1 MVKKATF
8 LFVVFLLGLAP
19 YTFAQISNVVSE
31 MKIGNAKENEPL
43 TIEARFQQASSVTK
57 AVIGYRSFGQNE
69 FTQSEM
75 NLQGSSAFF
84 TISAGE
90 VIPPYIEY
98 FMHFTLVSGAEET
111 YPLEFITNNTPIQI
125 SVQGVSGKDKE
136 VLIMSPEKNEKI
148 LSEEFFISISLLRAS
163 DNVNKNATK
172 IYLDNKDI
180 TNLALF
186 AEDVII
192 ISPENFQIQLKDG
205 LHLLNIELYDTT
217 NTLYHSV
224 SSQFI
229 IVNPSYALLGQ
240 SAIKYSGDIRAESRN
255 ENIQT
260 VGTWYNNVNL
270 NLQADYK
277 SVNMI
282 GNIYA
287 TSEEKKYLQPNNR
300 YMISLSTDYGA
311 LTFGDHYPK
320 YPSLVLNGKRVR
332 GFSGEINLG
341 FFNIQT
347 SLGEIS
353 RSVEGTVLKYY
364 DIDTIGANIFEVDPL
379 KNSGHKNAKLELG
392 TFKRSLLAIR
402 PSFGRGENFQFGL
415 SFLHAKDETGSIEYG
430 VAPKE
435 NLVVG
440 ADLMFGFDNQN
451 ILFTSQAAF
460 SALNKDISQGSLT
473 DTQIDSVF
481 GPDGLNID
489 PASIKKARDALN
501 GIFTVNQ
508 NVTPLNPKELP
519 TLATETALSLNYFN
533 NYLKGSY
540 IYRGEQYLSY
550 GQSFVRT
557 DVAGINILDR
567 LRLFENKFFVSV
579 GFENLHDNLQ
589 KTKLASTTYQTLN
602 SSVSY
607 YPRTNLPSI
616 ILGYTRME
624 NTNGLSADSMTYSP
638 DHVSGLRP
646 QTYLSAIK
654 DNTNRI
660 SAQLSYNFDWKYRH
674 SVSFGFVNSKRDDQ
688 SHANYDIDNS
698 SVTVSSGTRWLD
710 NFSSS
715 FNVSINN
722 SKVDTTTFSYVSLS
736 LGANY
741 SMMQDKLLLRG
752 SINPSFGDYQRTS
765 IDASALYYIMANLTV
780 QFQVRYINY
789 DYTSSKLDQITQLPY
804 SVKLKANDVI
814 MGLTTQLYLQ

>member
-8 LFVVFLLGLAP
+8 LFVVFLLAFVP
-19 YTFAQISNVVSE
+19 NIIAQISNVVSE
-31 MKIGNAKENEPL
+31 VKIGNAKENEAL
-43 TIEARFQQASSVTK
+43 TLEVRFQQSSSVTK

-69 FTQSEM
+69 YTQSEM
-75 NLQGSSAFF
+75 NLQGTSAFF
-84 TISAGE
+84 TIPAAE
-90 VIPPYIEY
+90 VVPPFIEY
-98 FMHFTLVSGAEET
+98 YIHFTLTSGVEET
-111 YPLEFITNNTPIQI
+111 YPLEFVTSKNPLQIT
-125 SVQGVSGKDKE
+125 VQGVSGKDKE
-136 VLIMSPEKNEKI
+136 VIIMSPERNEKI

-163 DNVNKNATK
+163 NIVNKSATK
-172 IYLDNKDI
+172 IYLDNKNI
-180 TNLALF
+180 TDLALF
-186 AEDVII
+186 ADDIII

-205 LHLLNIELYDTT
+205 LHLVNIELYDTSGA
-217 NTLYHSV
+217 LYHSV

-240 SAIKYSGDIRAESRN
+240 SAINYNVDLRAESRN
-255 ENIQT
+255 ENIQS

-270 NLQADYK
+270 NVQADYK
-277 SVNMI
+277 GVNLL

-300 YMISLSTDYGA
+300 YMLSLSTDFGA
-311 LTFGDHYPK
+311 VTVGDHYPK
-320 YPSLVLNGKRVR
+320 YPSLVLNGKRLR

-347 SLGEIS
+347 SFGEID
-353 RSVEGTVLKYY
+353 RNIEGKVIQYK
-364 DIDTIGANIFEVDPL
+364 DTLGSNIIEVDPV
-379 KNSGHKNAKLELG
+379 KNFGNKYAEVELG

-415 SFLHAKDETGSIEYG
+415 SFLHAKDETNSIEYG
-430 VAPKE
+430 IAPKE

-460 SALNKDISQGSLT
+460 SALNKDISQGSLS
-473 DTQIDSVF
+473 DAKIDSVF
-481 GPDGLNID
+481 GPDGLNVD
-489 PASIKKARDALN
+489 PAMIKKVRDALN

-508 NVTPLNPKELP
+508 NITPLNPKEFP
-519 TLATETALSLNYFN
+519 TLAAEAALSFNYFN

-540 IYRGEQYLSY
+540 IYRGEQYQSF

-557 DVAGINILDR
+557 DVAGFNVLDR
-567 LRLFENKFFVSV
+567 LRLFENKFFISA
-579 GFENLHDNLQ
+579 GFENLQDNLQ
-589 KTKLASTTYQTLN
+589 KTKKTTTTYRTLS

-616 ILGYTRME
+616 ILGYTRLE
-624 NTNGLSADSMTYSP
+624 NTNGLSADSMAYFTDP
-638 DHVSGLRP
+638 VSGLRP
-646 QTYLSAIK
+646 STYLSAIK
-654 DNTNRI
+654 DYTNRI
-660 SAQLSYNFDWKYRH
+660 SAQLSYNFEWYYRH
-674 SVSFGFVNSKRDDQ
+674 SVSLSFVNSKRNDQ
-688 SHANYDIDNS
+688 SFANNDITNS

-710 NFSSS
+710 NLSSS
-715 FNVSINN
+715 LNVSINN
-722 SKVDTTTFSYVSLS
+722 SKIDTTSFNYISLS

-752 SINPSFGDYQRTS
+752 SINPSFGDYKRTS
-765 IDASALYYIMANLTV
+765 LDASALYYIMANLTV
-780 QFQVRYINY
+780 QFQVRYLNY
-789 DYTSSKLDQITQLPY
+789 DYTSSQLDQITQLPY
-804 SVKLKANDVI
+804 SVKVKANDVI

>member
-31 MKIGNAKENEPL
+31 MRIGNAKENEPL

-98 FMHFTLVSGAEET
+98 FMHFTLASGAEET
-111 YPLEFITNNTPIQI
+111 YPLEFVTNNTPIQI

-205 LHLLNIELYDTT
+205 LHLLNIELYDTA

-240 SAIKYSGDIRAESRN
+240 SAIKYSGDIRVESRN

-353 RSVEGTVLKYY
+353 RNVEGKFIQYK
-364 DIDTIGANIFEVDPL
+364 DTLGGNIIAVDPL
-379 KNSGHKNAKLELG
+379 KHNGNKYAEVEPG

-415 SFLHAKDETGSIEYG
+415 TFLHVKDETGSIEYG
-430 VAPKE
+430 TAPKE
-435 NLVVG
+435 NLVLG
-440 ADLMFGFDNQN
+440 TDLMFGFDNQN
-451 ILFTSQAAF
+451 ILFTTQAAF
-460 SALNKDISQGSLT
+460 SLMNNDISQGSLS
-473 DTQIDSVF
+473 DSQIDSVF
-481 GPDGLNID
+481 GPNALNID
-489 PASIKKARDALN
+489 PAAVKKLRDGMK
-501 GIFTVNQ
+501 GIFTINQ
-508 NVTPLNPKELP
+508 YVTPLNPQELP
-519 TLATETALSLNYFN
+519 SLAAEAALSFNYFN

-540 IYRGEQYLSY
+540 IYRGDQYLSF
-550 GQSFVRT
+550 GQAFVRT

-567 LRLFENKFFVSV
+567 LRLFENKFFISL
-579 GFENLHDNLQ
+579 GFENLQDNLQ
-589 KTKLASTTYQTLN
+589 NTKRATTTYQTLN
-602 SSVSY
+602 SSVSF

-616 ILGYTRME
+616 ILGYTRLD
-624 NTNGLSADSMTYSP
+624 NTNGLSPKKTLTDTT
-638 DHVSGLRP
+638 
-646 QTYLSAIK
+646 TYLSAIK
-654 DNTNRI
+654 DFTNRY
-660 SAQLSYNFDWKYRH
+660 SAQLSYNFEWKYRH
-674 SVSFGFVNSKRDDQ
+674 SVSFSFVNSTRDDQ

-698 SVTVSSGTRWLD
+698 SITVSSGTRWLD
-710 NFSSS
+710 NLSSS

-722 SKVDTTTFSYVSLS
+722 SKVDTTTFNYVSLS
-736 LGANY
+736 FGANY
-741 SMMQDKLLLRG
+741 SMMHDKLLFIG
-752 SINPSFGDYQRTS
+752 SVSPSFGDYKRTS

-780 QFQVRYINY
+780 QFQVRYLNY

>member
-19 YTFAQISNVVSE
+19 NTFAQVSNVVSE
-31 MKIGNAKENEPL
+31 MKIGNAKENEAL
-43 TIEARFQQASSVTK
+43 TIEARFQQPSSVTK

-84 TISAGE
+84 TISAAE

-98 FMHFTLVSGAEET
+98 FMVFTLASGVDET
-111 YPLEFITNNTPIQI
+111 YPLEFVTSKIPIQI
-125 SVQGVSGKDKE
+125 PIQGVSGKDKE
-136 VLIMSPEKNEKI
+136 VLVMSPEKNEKI
-148 LSEEFFISISLLRAS
+148 LPEEFFISISLLRAS

-186 AEDVII
+186 ADDII
-192 ISPENFQIQLKDG
+192 LISPENFQIQLKDG

-224 SSQFI
+224 TSQFI

-240 SAIKYSGDIRAESRN
+240 SAIKYAADIRAESRN
-255 ENIQT
+255 ENIQS

-277 SVNMI
+277 GVNLL

-300 YMISLSTDYGA
+300 YMISLSTDFGA
-311 LTFGDHYPK
+311 VTFGDHYPK

-353 RSVEGTVLKYY
+353 RNVEGTFIQYKDSL
-364 DIDTIGANIFEVDPL
+364 GGNIIAVDPL
-379 KNSGHKNAKLELG
+379 KHNGHKYAEVETG

-415 SFLHAKDETGSIEYG
+415 TFLHVKDEISSIEFG
-430 VAPKE
+430 SAPKE

-440 ADLMFGFDNQN
+440 TDLMFGFDNQN
-451 ILFTSQAAF
+451 ILFTTQAAF
-460 SALNKDISQGSLT
+460 SLLNIDISQGSLS
-473 DTQIDSVF
+473 DSEIDSVF
-481 GPDGLNID
+481 GPNGLINLDPGSVKKLRDGM
-489 PASIKKARDALN
+489 K

-508 NVTPLNPKELP
+508 YVTPKNPQELP
-519 TLATETALSLNYFN
+519 SLAAEAALSFNYFN

-540 IYRGEQYLSY
+540 IYRGEQYSSF

-557 DVAGINILDR
+557 DVAGINVLDR
-567 LRLFENKFFVSV
+567 LRLFENKFFLSV
-579 GFENLHDNLQ
+579 GFENLQDNLQ
-589 KTKLASTTYQTLN
+589 KTKRATTTYQTLN
-602 SSVSY
+602 SSVSF

-616 ILGYTRME
+616 IVGYTRLN
-624 NTNGLSADSMTYSP
+624 NTNGLSPIKTLTDTT
-638 DHVSGLRP
+638 
-646 QTYLSAIK
+646 TYLSAIN
-654 DNTNRI
+654 DFTNRI
-660 SAQLSYNFDWKYRH
+660 STQLSYNFEWKYRH
-674 SVSFGFVNSKRDDQ
+674 SVSFSFVNSSREDQ
-688 SHANYDIDNS
+688 SYANNDITNS

-710 NFSSS
+710 NLSSS

-722 SKVDTTTFSYVSLS
+722 SKVDTTIFSYVSLS

-741 SMMQDKLLLRG
+741 SMMQDKLLLSG
-752 SINPSFGDYQRTS
+752 SLSPSFGDYKRIS
-765 IDASALYYIMANLTV
+765 LDASALYYVMSNLTV
-780 QFQVRYINY
+780 QFQIRYLNY
-789 DYTSSKLDQITQLPY
+789 DYTTSKLNQITQLPY
-804 SVKLKANDVI
+804 AVKLKANDVI

>member
-1 MVKKATF
+1 MIKKATF
-8 LFVVFLLGLAP
+8 LFVVFLIAFIP
-19 YTFAQISNVVSE
+19 NIIAQVSNVVSE
-31 MKIGNAKENEPL
+31 VKIGNAKENEAL
-43 TIEARFQQASSVTK
+43 TIEARFQQSSSVTK

-69 FTQSEM
+69 YTQSEM
-75 NLQGSSAFF
+75 NLQGTSAFF
-84 TISAGE
+84 TIPAAE
-90 VIPPYIEY
+90 VFPPYIEY
-98 FMHFTLVSGAEET
+98 FMRFTLTSGAEET
-111 YPLEFITNNTPIQI
+111 YPLEFVTSNNPLQI
-125 SVQGVSGKDKE
+125 PVQGVSGKDKE
-136 VLIMSPEKNEKI
+136 VIIMSPERNEKI

-163 DNVNKNATK
+163 NIVNKSATK
-172 IYLDNKDI
+172 IYLDNKNI
-180 TNLALF
+180 TDLALF
-186 AEDVII
+186 ADDIII

-205 LHLLNIELYDTT
+205 LHIVNIELYDTSG
-217 NTLYHSV
+217 TLYHSV

-240 SAIKYSGDIRAESRN
+240 SAINYNVDLRAESRN
-255 ENIQT
+255 ENIQS

-270 NLQADYK
+270 NVQADYK
-277 SVNMI
+277 GVNLL

-300 YMISLSTDYGA
+300 YMLSLSTDFGA
-311 LTFGDHYPK
+311 VTVGDHYPK
-320 YPSLVLNGKRVR
+320 YPSLVLNGKRLR

-347 SLGEIS
+347 SFGEID
-353 RSVEGTVLKYY
+353 RSIEGKVIQYK
-364 DIDTIGANIFEVDPL
+364 DTLGSNIIEVDPV
-379 KNSGHKNAKLELG
+379 KNFGNKYAEVELG

-415 SFLHAKDETGSIEYG
+415 SFLHAKDETNSIEYG
-430 VAPKE
+430 IAPKE

-460 SALNKDISQGSLT
+460 SALNKDISQGSLS
-473 DTQIDSVF
+473 DAKIDSVF
-481 GPDGLNID
+481 GPDGLNVD
-489 PASIKKARDALN
+489 PAMIKKVRDALN

-508 NVTPLNPKELP
+508 NITPLNPKELP
-519 TLATETALSLNYFN
+519 TLAAETALSLNYFN

-557 DVAGINILDR
+557 DVAGINVLDR
-567 LRLFENKFFVSV
+567 LRLFENKFFVSL
-579 GFENLHDNLQ
+579 GFENLQDNLQ
-589 KTKLASTTYQTLN
+589 KTKNATTTYRTLN
-602 SSVSY
+602 SSISY

-616 ILGYTRME
+616 IVGYTRLD

-638 DHVSGLRP
+638 DISGVRP
-646 QTYLSAIK
+646 STYLSAIK
-654 DNTNRI
+654 DYTNRI
-660 SAQLSYNFDWKYRH
+660 SAQLSYNFEWYYRH
-674 SVSFGFVNSKRDDQ
+674 SVSFSFVNSTRDDQ
-688 SHANYDIDNS
+688 SFINRDITNS

-710 NFSSS
+710 NLSSS

-722 SKVDTTTFSYVSLS
+722 SKIDTTTFNYVSLS

-752 SINPSFGDYQRTS
+752 SISPSFGDYKRTS
-765 IDASALYYIMANLTV
+765 LDASALYYIMANLTV
-780 QFQVRYINY
+780 QFQVRYLNY
-789 DYTSSKLDQITQLPY
+789 DYTSSQLDQITQLPY